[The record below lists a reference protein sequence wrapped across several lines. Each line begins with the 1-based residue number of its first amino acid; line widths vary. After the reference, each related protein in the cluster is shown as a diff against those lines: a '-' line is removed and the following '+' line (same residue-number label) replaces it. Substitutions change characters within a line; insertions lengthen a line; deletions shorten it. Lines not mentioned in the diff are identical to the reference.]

1 MPEEQGGPEG
11 GRVDDRLSRALVV
24 WVDGVRRHARAVLAA
39 TALVSV
45 ALAGYA
51 ATHLGINTHHSAV
64 LDEGLP
70 FWEDYQAFAEFFP
83 ILDEALLVVIDAET
97 PRRAQDAAD
106 ALAARLAL
114 QTDLFERVYV
124 PGGGDFFEQHA
135 LLYLSVEEL
144 EDLSDQLASV
154 QPLLAEVS
162 RDRSL
167 RNLANVLRN
176 GIEHART
183 HPEAVGDMSLVF
195 DSLSTAAAAVLE
207 GRPRAISWTELLI
220 ERTLPGERARRLI
233 VLDPLFDY
241 ASLLPGRRAIRAVR
255 ETAAELGLDARAGV
269 SVRVTGNVAL
279 NTEEMVIVA
288 RQSLLAAVGCFVLV
302 GIVLFV
308 ALRSWRIAIA
318 ILGAL
323 LVGLIATAAFAAF
336 AVGKLNVVSV
346 AFAVLFIGLGVDFG
360 IHLGMRFAELV
371 RAGDDDAQAL
381 AETARSV
388 GASLVLCAATT
399 AMGFYV
405 FIPTDFRAVA
415 ELGLISGTGML
426 FSLFCSLTVMPAI
439 LAATKGSVGRVWKGA
454 PWFERT
460 LVGIAVRHPRNVRIA
475 AALLGL
481 LALVAIPGLR
491 FDHNVSRL
499 RDPETE
505 SVQAFEDLLAVSDT
519 SPWTIDLMAPSLEE
533 AAATA
538 ERLRQL
544 DVVERA
550 ITLRDWVPTEQGE
563 KLDLLADMSLFVPPT
578 PSGATAPAAPLA
590 DQIEALRALQEAL
603 RSPWLLDGDA
613 GRAASAERAAAH
625 LERFLARLET
635 IDRKQEKLDQFEESL
650 TGAMPDQM
658 QRLWRAIDA
667 DEVTL
672 ADLPEELATRFVAPD
687 GRARVQVL
695 PSENLGDLDAYARF
709 VERVQSVAPHATGSA
724 VALLFWGRAVVE
736 SFRDALGLA
745 VLSVATLLWV
755 LWRRLSDM
763 ALVLLPL
770 LLAAALTTATAVVLG
785 IDFNFANVLV
795 LPLLLGVG
803 VDSGVHLVHRHRV
816 AHGHEM
822 DGPAPE
828 VELLGTS
835 TAQAVLF
842 SALTTMGSFGS
853 LALSTHPGLA
863 SLGRLLLIGVSYT
876 LLCNLVVLPALIA
889 GKAEGR
895 ARERT

>member
-1 MPEEQGGPEG
+1 
-11 GRVDDRLSRALVV
+11 
-24 WVDGVRRHARAVLAA
+24 
-39 TALVSV
+39 
-45 ALAGYA
+45 
-51 ATHLGINTHHSAV
+51 
-64 LDEGLP
+64 
-70 FWEDYQAFAEFFP
+70 
-83 ILDEALLVVIDAET
+83 
-97 PRRAQDAAD
+97 
-106 ALAARLAL
+106 
-114 QTDLFERVYV
+114 
-124 PGGGDFFEQHA
+124 
-135 LLYLSVEEL
+135 
-144 EDLSDQLASV
+144 
-154 QPLLAEVS
+154 
-162 RDRSL
+162 
-167 RNLANVLRN
+167 
-176 GIEHART
+176 
-183 HPEAVGDMSLVF
+183 MSLVF

-241 ASLLPGRRAIRAVR
+241 ESLLPGRRAIRAVR

-288 RQSLLAAVGCFVLV
+288 RQALLAAVGCFVLV

-308 ALRSWRIAIA
+308 ALRSWRIAMA
-318 ILGAL
+318 ILGTL
-323 LVGLIATAAFAAF
+323 LVGLIATAAFAGF
-336 AVGKLNVVSV
+336 AVGKLNAVSV

-371 RAGDDDAQAL
+371 RAGGDDAPAL
-381 AETARSV
+381 TEMARSV
-388 GASLVLCAATT
+388 GSSLILCAATT

-405 FIPTDFRAVA
+405 FIPTDFGAVA

-426 FSLFCSLTVMPAI
+426 FSLFCSVTVMPAI
-439 LAATKGSVGRVWKGA
+439 LAATKGSVGRAWKGA

-460 LVGIAVRHPRNVRIA
+460 LVGIAVRHPRNIRIA

-499 RDPETE
+499 RDPATE

-519 SPWTIDLMAPSLEE
+519 SPWTIDLMAPNLEE

-538 ERLRQL
+538 GRLRQL

-550 ITLRDWVPTEQGE
+550 VTLRDWVPTEQGE
-563 KLDLLADMSLFVPPT
+563 KLDLLADLSLFVPPT

-590 DQIEALRALQEAL
+590 DQIEALRALQESL
-603 RSPWLLDGDA
+603 RSPWLLDGDP

-658 QRLWRAIDA
+658 RRLWRAIDA

-672 ADLPEELATRFVAPD
+672 ADLPQALATRFVAPD

-709 VERVQSVAPHATGSA
+709 VERVQGVAPHATGSA

-736 SFRDALGLA
+736 SFREALGLA
-745 VLSVATLLWV
+745 VLSVAMLLWV

-785 IDFNFANVLV
+785 MRFNFANVLV

-803 VDSGVHLVHRHRV
+803 VDSGIHLVHRHRV
-816 AHGHEM
+816 AQGHEM
-822 DGPAPE
+822 EGPASE
-828 VELLGTS
+828 VDLLGTS

-863 SLGRLLLIGVSYT
+863 SLGRLLLIGVTYT

-889 GKAEGR
+889 GRGEGR
-895 ARERT
+895 AR